1 MAQDVIKTADSTPV
15 ETSTHYREVSGTT
28 VGTKR
33 ALDVAVVSGG
43 SNTAYA
49 GGFITWTV
57 DTASYA
63 VDDQFGDVEA
73 FDVLSQNDGVG
84 FIESIVLIDDDKLK
98 LDLDIFIFDSQP
110 TLTSTDNAALAMTAA
125 NLQKCRIRVEV
136 RECDWSDLSG
146 QSIADV
152 PVGKTIVGAG
162 GDTNLYIV
170 IQKKVLAATPVATDS
185 VSLALNMQRD

>member
-1 MAQDVIKTADSTPV
+1 MSTVTESIKTGISNIEAST
-15 ETSTHYREVSGTT
+15 TGDGSTGLQSPYSGSF
-28 VGTKR
+28 V
-33 ALDVAVVSGG
+33 
-43 SNTAYA
+43 
-49 GGFITWTV
+49 TWTV

-73 FDVLSQNDGVG
+73 FDVLSGNNGSG
-84 FIESIVLIDDDKLK
+84 TIESLVLIDDDKLK

-110 TLTSTDNAALAMTAA
+110 TLTSTDNGALAMTAA